1 MCINAVNRLRKD
13 LFPAYRPI
21 KRHSE
26 FEEYFIPEYSHPS
39 YYWNSHIYTYLEHSL
54 FVAFT
59 NNNCINYSMVP
70 EEYKVVNNHAHKISV
85 WKILSRLIHSCS
97 PNLGVVNGDV
107 QPYLATLSFKNGEQ
121 HEYFHIRILRKL
133 SFL

>member
-1 MCINAVNRLRKD
+1 MNRLRKD

-26 FEEYFIPEYSHPS
+26 FGEYLIPEYSHTS

-54 FVAFT
+54 FVALT

-85 WKILSRLIHSCS
+85 WKILSRLIHSRA
-97 PNLGVVNGDV
+97 LYLVGMNGNV
-107 QPYLATLSFKNGEQ
+107 QSDLATMPLKNGEQ
-121 HEYFHIRILRKL
+121 LE
-133 SFL
+133 